1 MRGTQDAAQHFV
13 ADWQV
18 SNQVHVIAAV
28 HNYVLRSFK
37 ILQTMIMVSLKQTV
51 ELTHMVAVVDTSIN
65 IINHLMFM

>member
-37 ILQTMIMVSLKQTV
+37 ILQTMIMVSLKHTV
-51 ELTHMVAVVDTSIN
+51 ELTHMVEVVDTFIN